1 MGLFGFGKKAE
12 KAQEPSTFAGR
23 VDKFWAEFSG
33 VIDEIKADLAAEEF
47 EKAMQ
52 KTDEKLRISRGYETP
67 IILAKLHQKRHAK
80 AARGQNALH
89 ARKAA
94 RAARYRRT

>member
-33 VIDEIKADLAAEEF
+33 AIDEIKADLAAEEF
-47 EKAMQ
+47 ERRCERPPRSFVFA
-52 KTDEKLRISRGYETP
+52 LSSH
-67 IILAKLHQKRHAK
+67 IL
-80 AARGQNALH
+80 
-89 ARKAA
+89 
-94 RAARYRRT
+94 